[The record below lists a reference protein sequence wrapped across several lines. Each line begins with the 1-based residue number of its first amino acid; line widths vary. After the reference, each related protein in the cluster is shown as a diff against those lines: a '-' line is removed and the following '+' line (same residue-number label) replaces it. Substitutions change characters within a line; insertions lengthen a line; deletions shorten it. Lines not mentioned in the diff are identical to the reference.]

1 MQLVALVILLALAEF
16 VALAILVGRARGK
29 YGVKAPATTG
39 HEVFERWFRVH
50 YNTMELLVVFVP
62 SIWLFGIYVNPQL
75 GAAIGAV
82 YLVGRVMYVR
92 SYVRDPAARGGGF
105 GLSMLPTLVLLVGAA
120 IGAAS
125 ELI

>member
-62 SIWLFGIYVNPQL
+62 SIWLFGLYVDPRI

-82 YLVGRVMYVR
+82 YLVGRVLYVR

-105 GLSMLPTLVLLVGAA
+105 GLSMLPVMILVVGAA
-120 IGAAS
+120 IGAARA
-125 ELI
+125 LI

>member
-16 VALAILVGRARGK
+16 VALGILVGRARGK

-62 SIWLFGIYVNPQL
+62 SIWLFGLYVSPKI
-75 GAAIGAV
+75 GAALGAV

-120 IGAAS
+120 TGAAL

>member
-62 SIWLFGIYVNPQL
+62 SIWLFGLYVSPKI
-75 GAAIGAV
+75 GAALGAV

-120 IGAAS
+120 TGAAL

>member
-16 VALAILVGRARGK
+16 VALGILVGRARGK

-39 HEVFERWFRVH
+39 HEMFERWFRVH

-75 GAAIGAV
+75 GAALGAV

-120 IGAAS
+120 MS
-125 ELI
+125 T

>member
-1 MQLVALVILLALAEF
+1 MQPVALVILLALAEF
-16 VALAILVGRARGK
+16 VALGILVGRARGK

-39 HEVFERWFRVH
+39 NEVFERWFRVH

-62 SIWLFGIYVNPQL
+62 SIWLFGLYVSPKI
-75 GAAIGAV
+75 GAALGAV

-120 IGAAS
+120 TGAAL